1 MMAASSTSPISTRP
15 VTGRRE
21 RWNAVV
27 SDAQRAVW
35 TIQSSP
41 VTSCYDGTM
50 APLLS
55 TMKRLVIVPGSRERT
70 IRGGP
75 LRGIK
80 MNLDL
85 SFQTQMWLGLFER
98 EIFSDLIA
106 HSRGIR
112 TALDIGVGYG
122 DYTLYFLLK
131 TQAERVIACEPSAEM
146 QSHLFQNLRLNGIE
160 ETPRL
165 EVVKKFVTSYVDKN
179 EVTLDELASSVKPP
193 ILVKMDVDTFESKVL
208 RGASEFLRLPDV
220 RWIVET
226 HSKAL
231 EEECVSIF
239 QQAGYRTKVIRNA
252 WWRLFVPD
260 LRPIEHN
267 RWLSA
272 IRPERGMLS
281 FGRELLFK
289 ECES

>member
-1 MMAASSTSPISTRP
+1 M
-15 VTGRRE
+15 G
-21 RWNAVV
+21 
-27 SDAQRAVW
+27 
-35 TIQSSP
+35 
-41 VTSCYDGTM
+41 
-50 APLLS
+50 LLP
-55 TMKRLVIVPGSRERT
+55 TVKQLVILPGLRKRT

-85 SFQTQMWLGLFER
+85 SCQTQMWLGFYER
-98 EIFSDLIA
+98 EIFSDLTA
-106 HSRGIR
+106 LSKGIR

-146 QSHLFQNLRLNGIE
+146 RSHLSQNLRLNGIE
-160 ETPRL
+160 DTPRL
-165 EVVKKFVTSYVDKN
+165 EVVEKFVNSYIDKN
-179 EVTLDELASSVKPP
+179 KVTLDGLASAVRPP
-193 ILVKMDVDTFESKVL
+193 ILVKLDVDSLESKVL

-231 EEECVSIF
+231 EEECLRIF
-239 QQAGYRTKVIRNA
+239 QLAGYRTKVIRNA

-267 RWLSA
+267 RWLTA
-272 IRPERGMLS
+272 VRP
-281 FGRELLFK
+281 
-289 ECES
+289 

>member
-1 MMAASSTSPISTRP
+1 
-15 VTGRRE
+15 
-21 RWNAVV
+21 
-27 SDAQRAVW
+27 
-35 TIQSSP
+35 
-41 VTSCYDGTM
+41 
-50 APLLS
+50 
-55 TMKRLVIVPGSRERT
+55 MKQLVIIPGSRERT

-75 LRGIK
+75 FRGIK

-85 SFQTQMWLGLFER
+85 SCQTQMWLGLYER
-98 EIFSDLIA
+98 EVFSELTA

-131 TQAERVIACEPSAEM
+131 TQAERVIACEPSADM
-146 QSHLFQNLRLNGIE
+146 RLHLSENLRLNGIE
-160 ETPRL
+160 DTPRL
-165 EVVKKFVTSYVDKN
+165 EVVKKFVNSYVDNN

-193 ILVKMDVDTFESKVL
+193 ILVKMDVDTLESNVL
-208 RGASEFLRLPDV
+208 RGASKFLRLPDV

-231 EEECVSIF
+231 EEECLSIF
-239 QQAGYRTKVIRNA
+239 HQAGYHTKVIHNA

-272 IRPERGMLS
+272 IRR
-281 FGRELLFK
+281 
-289 ECES
+289 